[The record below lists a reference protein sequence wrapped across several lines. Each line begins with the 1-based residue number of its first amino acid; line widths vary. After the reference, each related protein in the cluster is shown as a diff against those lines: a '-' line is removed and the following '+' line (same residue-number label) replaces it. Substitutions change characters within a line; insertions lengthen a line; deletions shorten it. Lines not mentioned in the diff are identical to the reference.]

1 MLSGLGHKQHLQSL
15 GIPVVIDLP
24 VGDNYQ
30 NQPAVSI
37 TVPIKAQY
45 STQSFNPQL
54 NVQQLNMLYYNYTN
68 YLAVNPDVT
77 LYHSTRT
84 NRDKQW
90 PNIMT
95 IMIPISDLFTP
106 IGCPTCPGK
115 YAYQCLEGLQCYMRY
130 KSETSGH
137 PGGSCR
143 MGAIERPDVVVDP
156 LLRVKGINRLR
167 VCDSSVFPVVPNTAT
182 ASAALTK
189 RKSTMQISFNHP
201 HSLTHWRPHVR
212 HQTLDWFP
220 SQTTTRL
227 TPGIGYCG
235 RCRVPLPPSRPG
247 ICCQT
252 CRTPDWPPLWT
263 PPEPR
268 VRSCGSLPDF
278 TCTIKAILNMST
290 VSVTKRCKSSS
301 LVTSAN
307 TCNTAET
314 PVGDT
319 SMHCLATSATLSP
332 LRPVTTTLAP
342 DLANSTAVA
351 APMPEL
357 EPVTS
362 ATLPLKSN
370 FRDILRDLLRER
382 ETQIDIWL
390 KLFARFALTVDS
402 HELNNNLIKWYRIF
416 SYWADN
422 HISGPKPLPYFGNSL
437 SLILRPKPLVELE
450 WYKTYGPVYGKYNC
464 GKPELSVAD
473 PALIKQIMVKDFH
486 KFHNRGVTRVDEGM
500 NTNLFSSRDEHWKR
514 IRAIASPTFT
524 SSKLKDMYPVVNECC
539 RHFLAALDRDVSTGR
554 TEVELKALMAAY
566 TIDVMGSCVFSA
578 HTDSYTDPNNPF
590 TTKTNWILKN
600 FSNLSTD
607 ILTNILP
614 TFVTKWLATNS
625 LSNMMFFMHLS
636 GRLVSERK
644 HAVNKPH
651 DLLQYEERED
661 TTTTV
666 EDSVAADAMIG
677 HHLKAGVDELMAEK
691 RALSGVVAKKL
702 TEEEVIAQS
711 VLFFFGGVESTAS
724 TLSFCTYELALN
736 PDIQDELVAE
746 TSEAFNEDTG
756 DIDYDTVSRL
766 PLLDAVIS
774 ETLRKYPPGVNPMRE
789 TAEDVMLTTP
799 NGSAFMIKKGVNID
813 IPVYA
818 IHHSPDNY
826 PDPEAFKPD
835 RFLPQNRHHIKPY
848 TYLPFG
854 AGPRHCIGMRFG
866 LLEIKLAM
874 VKLLRQFRFYGLPT
888 TDAPVVFSKGRVF
901 LHSDRLRVGVAK
913 R

>member
-1 MLSGLGHKQHLQSL
+1 MKFPYLTVLTRMPFGPNSTAIHL
-15 GIPVVIDLP
+15 
-24 VGDNYQ
+24 
-30 NQPAVSI
+30 
-37 TVPIKAQY
+37 
-45 STQSFNPQL
+45 
-54 NVQQLNMLYYNYTN
+54 
-68 YLAVNPDVT
+68 
-77 LYHSTRT
+77 
-84 NRDKQW
+84 
-90 PNIMT
+90 PNIS
-95 IMIPISDLFTP
+95 IAAFDIQY
-106 IGCPTCPGK
+106 G
-115 YAYQCLEGLQCYMRY
+115 
-130 KSETSGH
+130 
-137 PGGSCR
+137 
-143 MGAIERPDVVVDP
+143 DP
-156 LLRVKGINRLR
+156 LVFKTDLKASMNLSSYTALITYPPALLTNTSNRPK
-167 VCDSSVFPVVPNTAT
+167 VF
-182 ASAALTK
+182 
-189 RKSTMQISFNHP
+189 
-201 HSLTHWRPHVR
+201 
-212 HQTLDWFP
+212 
-220 SQTTTRL
+220 
-227 TPGIGYCG
+227 
-235 RCRVPLPPSRPG
+235 
-247 ICCQT
+247 
-252 CRTPDWPPLWT
+252 
-263 PPEPR
+263 
-268 VRSCGSLPDF
+268 
-278 TCTIKAILNMST
+278 T
-290 VSVTKRCKSSS
+290 VSVTKRCKSCS

-307 TCNTAET
+307 TCSTAET

-319 SMHCLATSATLSP
+319 SAHCLATSATLSP

-370 FRDILRDLLRER
+370 FRDI
-382 ETQIDIWL
+382 
-390 KLFARFALTVDS
+390 F
-402 HELNNNLIKWYRIF
+402 KWYRILN
-416 SYWADN
+416 YWSDN

-450 WYKTYGPVYGKYNC
+450 WYNTYGPVYGKYNC

-473 PALIKQIMVKDFH
+473 PALIKQILVKDFH

-524 SSKLKDMYPVVNECC
+524 SHKLKDMYPVVNECC

-554 TEVELKALMAAY
+554 TEVELKVLMAAY

-600 FSNLSTD
+600 FSNLSAD

-614 TFVTKWLATNS
+614 TFLTKWLATNS

-644 HAVNKPH
+644 HAVQKPH
-651 DLLQYEERED
+651 DLLQYFIDMKRED
-661 TTTTV
+661 NNTTGA
-666 EDSVAADAMIG
+666 DSAATDAMIG
-677 HHLKAGVDELMAEK
+677 HHLTADVDELMAEK

-736 PDIQDELVAE
+736 PDIQDALVAE
-746 TSEAFNEDTG
+746 TSEAFNENTG
-756 DIDYDTVSRL
+756 DIDYETVSRL

-774 ETLRKYPPGVNPMRE
+774 ETLRKYPPGVNPKRE
-789 TAEDVMLTTP
+789 AAEDVMLTKGTD
-799 NGSAFMIKKGVNID
+799 GSVFMIKKGMNID

-854 AGPRHCIGMRFG
+854 AGPRNCIGMRFG

-888 TDAPVVFSKGRVF
+888 TDAPVVFTTGRVF